1 MARCPAAKRRDEA
14 VTGSHPFSSK
24 ASYRYPRKKTSS
36 GRATRIAWRKRRAPR
51 EETPAPGERGKRGRG
66 RAETRKK
73 ANAPPAPSARKG
85 NDPGGRTAV
94 NFPFIRSGGSARTAP
109 GTGRW

>member
-73 ANAPPAPSARKG
+73 ANAPPAPSARKKTTFCFA
-85 NDPGGRTAV
+85 TASRFQV
-94 NFPFIRSGGSARTAP
+94 GARPRREDRKGA
-109 GTGRW
+109 